1 MSKKITQQDILNMAV
16 NKLEQ
21 DMAADVD
28 GDGKITPEDARLAPD
43 GVTVKEKPSDY
54 GGDSLAISGAA
65 LDRLL
70 DETSFSYDPETDPLY
85 RQFREMYERE
95 GSLAAENAYGL
106 AGRYTGGYGSSYA
119 ATAAN
124 DAYAMYMDKLA
135 ARGAELEQKAYDR
148 AVADRQDLF
157 RLYTAA
163 REYEDAIYSRER
175 DEEDDAY
182 RDRQADFDDR
192 QADLDEAYRDRQAD
206 RDEANDLISFAFRA
220 AEQGDYSFL
229 AALGVDVSRLEA
241 MDEKER
247 AEFLANYG
255 DLSGLKD
262 MGVDITSLT
271 EQAER
276 EKAEFYAQFGD
287 LSGLTKLGVDVSGL
301 KREQLLEIASLFAKY
316 GDFSLLRMLI

>member
-1 MSKKITQQDILNMAV
+1 MSKKITQQDILDMAV
-16 NKLEQ
+16 NKLEK

-43 GVTVKEKPSDY
+43 GITIKDKPSVY
-54 GGDSLAISGAA
+54 GGDVLPISGEA
-65 LDRLL
+65 LDRLM
-70 DETSFSYDPETDPLY
+70 EATSFSYDPEEDPLY
-85 RQFREMYERE
+85 RQFRELYERQ

-135 ARGAELEQKAYDR
+135 AKGAELEQKAYDR
-148 AVADRQDLF
+148 AADGRAELY
-157 RLYTAA
+157 RLYTTA
-163 REYEDAIYSRER
+163 RDYEDALYGRGLDEANAAYDRER
-175 DEEDDAY
+175 DAADDAY
-182 RDRQADFDDR
+182 RDRQMDR
-192 QADLDEAYRDRQAD
+192 N
-206 RDEANDLISFAFRA
+206 EANDLIAFAFRA

-247 AEFLANYG
+247 AEFLARYG
-255 DLSGLKD
+255 DLSGLAEI
-262 MGVDITSLT
+262 GVDIAALT
-271 EQAER
+271 EQADR
-276 EKAEFYAQFGD
+276 EKAEFYAKFGD
-287 LSGLTKLGVDVSGL
+287 LSGLTKMGVDVSGL
-301 KREQLLEIASLFAKY
+301 RREQLLEIASLFAKY